1 MLERVAWL
9 PGRAP
14 RAGAAGLALLLVL
27 AAPAASGQERVEGD
41 LYANDRYG
49 IQISKPPRWQFIT
62 AGTILD
68 LAKKSGRAGGLKG
81 DEDPVKVA
89 GFAVIV
95 SKTAVL
101 GPEVTPQVVVLVH
114 EVSKPPES
122 LVKVCEGLR
131 SGMTEPEALAPT
143 REIRLGGRPA
153 ARLDFQGIV
162 GGAMVRAT
170 ALCTF
175 RERQAF
181 VVVGQAPAAEF
192 QGELATFESILA
204 SFRLR

>member
-1 MLERVAWL
+1 MGSR
-9 PGRAP
+9 
-14 RAGAAGLALLLVL
+14 GAAALVLLLAV
-27 AAPAASGQERVEGD
+27 APAVPPARGQERVQGD

-49 IQISKPPRWQFIT
+49 IQISKPPRWHFIT
-62 AGTILD
+62 AGAILD

-95 SKTAVL
+95 SKAAVL

-114 EVSKPPES
+114 EVAKPPES
-122 LVKVCEGLR
+122 LVKACEGLR

-143 REIRLGGRPA
+143 REIRLGGRPG

-162 GGAMVRAT
+162 SGAMVRAT

-181 VVVGQAPAAEF
+181 VVVGQAPSAEF
-192 QGELATFESILA
+192 QGEIATFESIIG
-204 SFRLR
+204 SFRLK